1 MAKLF
6 IGKMIFSVLI
16 PEFELRRFCFTEE
29 FLEYVEFIKVFDESR
44 TLIIIAF
51 VHRAVFTM
59 LPKIQSVVAMRA
71 PEFSFVNET
80 TMKVK

>member
-1 MAKLF
+1 MLKLF

-16 PEFELRRFCFTEE
+16 TEFELRRFCFTED
-29 FLEYVEFIKVFDESR
+29 FLECVEFIKVFDESR

-51 VHRAVFTM
+51 VHGAVFTM
-59 LPKIQSVVAMRA
+59 FPKIESMVAIRT
-71 PEFSFVNET
+71 PEFGFVNET

>member
-1 MAKLF
+1 MLKLF

-16 PEFELRRFCFTEE
+16 TEFELRRFCFTED

-59 LPKIQSVVAMRA
+59 LPKIQSVVAMRT
-71 PEFSFVNET
+71 PEFGFVSEM
-80 TMKVK
+80 TMKVE